1 MKKIIIFLLFVNLL
15 TCKAYTIENLKI
27 YEDTI
32 SELPVTI
39 TKPKKINA
47 NLIGIIGGKG
57 IQNKSGASNN
67 YLYRYKDSFVENG
80 IAFYLFPNA
89 NSKIKASY
97 KVRASKERINS
108 IKKLVDYI
116 SNINDKPIYIIGFSR
131 GSVDAGIYGKKN
143 PKSISG
149 IILASAIYKNNS
161 NKAKNYSMDKIIGNK
176 INVDILV
183 VHHEKDLCPVTQF
196 KFAKKF
202 YDKLNTK
209 NKKLLKFTDGTG
221 TGRECG
227 PYHHH
232 GYEGIEEKV
241 ANEIAK
247 WINEK

>member
-1 MKKIIIFLLFVNLL
+1 MKKIIITLLFVNLL
-15 TCKAYTIENLKI
+15 ISEAYTIENIKI
-27 YEDTI
+27 YDETI

-39 TKPKKINA
+39 TKPKNINA

-57 IQNKSGASNN
+57 IQNKSGVSKH

-80 IAFYLFPNA
+80 IAFYLFPNE

-97 KVRASKERINS
+97 KIRASKERINR
-108 IKKLVDYI
+108 IEKLVNYI
-116 SNINDKPIYIIGFSR
+116 SNINDKPIFIIGFSR
-131 GSVDAGIYGKKN
+131 GSVDTGIYGKKN

-149 IILASAIYKNNS
+149 IILASGIYKNNS

-176 INVDILV
+176 ISVDTLV

-196 KFAKKF
+196 RFAKKF
-202 YDKLNTK
+202 YDKLNIK

-232 GYEGIEEKV
+232 GYEGIEQKV